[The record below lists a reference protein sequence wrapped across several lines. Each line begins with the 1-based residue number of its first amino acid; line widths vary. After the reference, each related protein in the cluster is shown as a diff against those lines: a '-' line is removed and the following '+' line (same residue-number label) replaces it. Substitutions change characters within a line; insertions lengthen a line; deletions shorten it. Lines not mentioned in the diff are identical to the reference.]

1 MPPAATTP
9 VDRGSPRLRHSDR
22 GDNPMVR
29 IIDGS
34 ADPTRAPAQGKRL
47 SRREAQALT
56 RARVLEAAAEVFAEK
71 GFRAATI
78 ADVADRAGY
87 TIGAVYSNF
96 EGKDSLFTAL
106 MEERLRRVEADLTEQ
121 FGGSTAASDPGPHG
135 VEQRIQEELDSLE
148 AAEAAVPA
156 SWGRLLHEY
165 RAYVA
170 DDPGAKADLL
180 ALDLRCRD
188 IIARHV
194 ERFAASIDLDL
205 PLPAT
210 QLVELTNALADG
222 LRSAHADGRASMT
235 SGRGLR
241 LVVESM
247 IETGLH
253 RHGRT
258 G

>member
-1 MPPAATTP
+1 M
-9 VDRGSPRLRHSDR
+9 
-22 GDNPMVR
+22 
-29 IIDGS
+29 
-34 ADPTRAPAQGKRL
+34 
-47 SRREAQALT
+47 T
-56 RARVLEAAAEVFAEK
+56 RARVLDAAAYVFAEK

-106 MEERLRRVEADLTEQ
+106 MAERLQRVEANLTEQ
-121 FGGSTAASDPGPHG
+121 FDGRTAAYDPSPHV
-135 VEQRIQEELDSLE
+135 VEQRIQAELDALE
-148 AAEAAVPA
+148 AAEDAAPA

-170 DDPGAKADLL
+170 DDPVAKADLL
-180 ALDLRCRD
+180 ELDLRCRD

-194 ERFAASIDLDL
+194 ERFAASIGLDL

-210 QLVELTNALADG
+210 QLVELTNALSDG

-235 SGRGLR
+235 SGRGFR
-241 LVVESM
+241 LIVESM
-247 IETGLH
+247 IESGLN
-253 RHGRT
+253 RRGRT